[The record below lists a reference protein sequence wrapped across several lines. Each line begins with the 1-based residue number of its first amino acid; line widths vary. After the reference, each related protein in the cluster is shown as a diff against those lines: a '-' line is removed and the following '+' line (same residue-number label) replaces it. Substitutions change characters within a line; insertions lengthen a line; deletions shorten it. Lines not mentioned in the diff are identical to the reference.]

1 MEKAGNKI
9 LEKNKLNQPKRRLF
23 DDFKRV
29 ILAIRVALQGF
40 YRSISAISRQKI
52 RFVLFFSSI
61 GERAKNTLKNFFKK
75 VTKIGKF

>member
-29 ILAIRVALQGF
+29 ILAIRVLYKGF
-40 YRSISAISRQKI
+40 NVVSAQFPAKKSGS
-52 RFVLFFSSI
+52 FYSS
-61 GERAKNTLKNFFKK
+61 L
-75 VTKIGKF
+75 V